1 MSHAQDYALAHANR
15 FRKELHD
22 LLRIPSVS
30 TDPAFASEVRRA
42 AAWLADH
49 LAEMGLTTE
58 LIETERHP
66 LVYAEWL
73 AAEAD
78 APTILIYGHY
88 DVQPAVLADGWA
100 TEPFDPVEKDG
111 KLYARGATDDK
122 GQFFTHVKAVEAL
135 LKAEGT
141 LPVNVK
147 FILEGEEESGSGSIR
162 HFLDEHPERLQAD
175 VCVISDTSMSHIDQ
189 PEIVSALRGG
199 IALEL
204 HVTGPR
210 QDLHSGMYGGTVHN
224 PAQALA
230 EILSKLHLADHS
242 VAVPGFYDDVLLLS
256 DDERTEIA
264 QLPWT
269 EADWREETGAPAPWG
284 EADYSLRERI
294 GARPTLE
301 ICGMT
306 GGYAGDGF
314 KSIIPGKAIAK
325 ISCRLV
331 ANQEPIRIF
340 EAVSAY
346 IASITPPTVQSEV
359 IFMRGA
365 PAAQVDI
372 THPVMQ
378 AAVAAYEQGWGAQPV
393 FVREGGSIPIVA
405 GFQAQLN
412 LPVILMGFG
421 LNTDNLHGPNE
432 HFSVEMFH
440 RGVATSIAFLRA
452 LEMHGIK

>member
-1 MSHAQDYALAHANR
+1 MTHAQDYAQTHAER
-15 FRKELHD
+15 FRQQLHD

-42 AAWLADH
+42 AVWLTDH
-49 LAEMGLTTE
+49 LAEMGLKTE

-73 AAEAD
+73 EAGAD
-78 APTILIYGHY
+78 APTLLIYGHY
-88 DVQPAVLADGWA
+88 DVQPAVMADGWA
-100 TEPFDPVEKDG
+100 TEPFEPVEKDG

-122 GQFFTHVKAVEAL
+122 GQFFTHVKAVDAL
-135 LKAEGT
+135 LQAEGT

-147 FILEGEEESGSGSIR
+147 FILEGEEESGSGSISR
-162 HFLDEHPERLQAD
+162 FLNEHPERLQAD

-189 PEIVSALRGG
+189 PEIVSGLRGG

-230 EILSKLHLADHS
+230 EILIKLHHADHS
-242 VAVPGFYDDVLLLS
+242 VAVPGFYDDVLLLN
-256 DDERTEIA
+256 DDERAEIA
-264 QLPWT
+264 RLPWT
-269 EADWREETGAPAPWG
+269 EVDWQGETGAPAPWG
-284 EADYSLRERI
+284 EAEYNLRERI

-301 ICGMT
+301 ICGIAS
-306 GGYAGDGF
+306 GYAGDGF

-331 ANQEPIRIF
+331 ANQEPVQVF
-340 EAVSAY
+340 EAVRDY
-346 IASITPPTVQSEV
+346 IADITPPTVQSEV
-359 IFMRGA
+359 IYMRGA

-372 THPVMQ
+372 THPAMQ
-378 AAVAAYEQGWGAQPV
+378 AAVTAYEQGWGAHPV

-405 GFQAQLN
+405 GFQAKLN
-412 LPVILMGFG
+412 LPVLLMGFG
-421 LNTDNLHGPNE
+421 LSTDNLHGPNE
-432 HFSVEMFH
+432 HLTIEMFH

-452 LEMHGIK
+452 VNNHRVA